1 MKKLRGWMLAVG
13 AVVLMATGLCVVSV
27 NELARNENVASEV
40 EENND
45 FTMEV
50 HFIDVGQGDA
60 TLIESDGHYMLIDA
74 GNNDKG
80 TALQL
85 YLQKQGVK
93 KLDYLVLTHSDADH
107 IGGADVIVTKF
118 DVDNVFLGDFEKENK
133 TYEDLIAALVYK
145 DLTYSTPMV
154 GSEYMLGNATFTIAA
169 PNRTYEDANNS
180 SIALVLTDGDNT
192 FLFTGDCEEEAEN
205 DILASG
211 VNIDCDVYKIGHH
224 GSRTSSGKTFLE
236 AVTPAY
242 GVISCGVGNDY
253 GHPHADPLNN
263 LRSMGVQIFRTD
275 EQGSIIAYSDGS
287 EITWNCAPS
296 DSWKVGEPAG
306 NANTANSN
314 MESGTENDLLQGDYV
329 IANKKSGVFHKPT
342 CNGLPKERNRLI
354 FNSREEAIAAGYDN
368 PCDYCEP

>member
-1 MKKLRGWMLAVG
+1 MKKLRGWILAVV
-13 AVVLMATGLCVVSV
+13 AAVLMMAGIYVVP
-27 NELARNENVASEV
+27 ASELTGG
-40 EENND
+40 EKGASNIDKND
-45 FTMEV
+45 DAIMEV

-85 YLQKQGVK
+85 YLQKQGVE

-118 DVDNVFLGDFEKENK
+118 DIDTVFFGDFEKDNK
-133 TYEDLIAALVYK
+133 TYEELITALDSK
-145 DLTYSTPMV
+145 DLPYSTPKV
-154 GSEYMLGNATFTIAA
+154 GSVYELGNAAFTIVA

-180 SIALVLTDGDNT
+180 SIALVLADGDNT
-192 FLFTGDCEEEAEN
+192 FLFTGDCEAEAEN
-205 DILASG
+205 DILAKG
-211 VNIDCDVYKIGHH
+211 LNIDCDVYKVGHH
-224 GSRTSSGKTFLE
+224 GSRTSSSKAFLE
-236 AVTPAY
+236 AVTPTY
-242 GVISCGVGNDY
+242 GVISCGEGNDY
-253 GHPHADPLNN
+253 GHPHAEPLNN

-296 DSWKVGEPAG
+296 DSWQVGESAE
-306 NANTANSN
+306 NANMA
-314 MESGTENDLLQGDYV
+314 SGTEKDLSQGNYV

-342 CNGLPKERNRLI
+342 CNGLPKEQNQLI
-354 FNSREEAIAAGYDN
+354 FNSREDAIAAGYDN